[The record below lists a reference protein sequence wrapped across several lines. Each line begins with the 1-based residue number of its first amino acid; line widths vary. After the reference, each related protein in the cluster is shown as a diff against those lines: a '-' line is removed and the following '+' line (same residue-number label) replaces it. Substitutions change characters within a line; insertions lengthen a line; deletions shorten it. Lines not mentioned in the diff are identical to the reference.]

1 MRRVFAGERPG
12 DELYAAHLTEDR
24 VDGLYGEAI
33 QTLLQ
38 LQQTKPAQDLLAQ
51 YDAATLRREMELF
64 PQWFIGE
71 LLQYSLNDDEQQLIA
86 QCFSYLEQA
95 VAKQPKVVV
104 HRDFHSRNLI
114 YRQTQQG
121 RLLPPGLIDFQDALI
136 GPASYDLVSLL
147 KDCYVDWPK
156 SQVRSFALAYY
167 QQAQQQGIWPRLRE
181 GEFIQGFDLMG
192 LQRHIKVLGIFARL
206 SLRDNKHGYL
216 QDLPRVLAYTLDVLG
231 HYPALASLHQWFYLR
246 LMPLIEQQ
254 SWYYPIN
261 SPNRPHL
268 IRRAMIFA
276 AGEGRRMLPLTAST
290 PKPLLPL
297 GDSHLIGQNLRR
309 LSAAGIEEV
318 IINTAYLGEQIQTAL
333 GDGRAWGLRIIYSPE
348 PIRWKP
354 AAPSGRPCRSWATN
368 PLC

>member
-1 MRRVFAGERPG
+1 MQPSQIDALAAWTAAQLQLRGEVFSGWQPLAGDAGFRRYFRLEKLPYLAVYAPVASENSLLFCNIARFMRQQGLAVPEIIGADFAEGFLLVSDLG
-12 DELYAAHLTEDR
+12 QELYAAHLSEDR

-33 QTLLQ
+33 NTLLQ
-38 LQQTKPAQDLLAQ
+38 LQLTQPPEGLVAS

-71 LLQYSLNDDEQQLIA
+71 LLQYSLNADEQQLLA
-86 QCFSYLEQA
+86 QCFTYLEQA
-95 VAKQPKVVV
+95 VAKQPKVLV

-114 YRQTQQG
+114 YRHTQQG
-121 RLLPPGLIDFQDALI
+121 RLLPPGLIDFQDALL

-147 KDCYVDWPK
+147 KDCYIDWPK

-216 QDLPRVLAYTLDVLG
+216 KDLPRVLAYTLDVLG

-246 LMPLIEQQ
+246 LMPRIEQQ
-254 SWYYPIN
+254 SWYYP
-261 SPNRPHL
+261 HKL
-268 IRRAMIFA
+268 A
-276 AGEGRRMLPLTAST
+276 
-290 PKPLLPL
+290 
-297 GDSHLIGQNLRR
+297 Q
-309 LSAAGIEEV
+309 
-318 IINTAYLGEQIQTAL
+318 
-333 GDGRAWGLRIIYSPE
+333 
-348 PIRWKP
+348 
-354 AAPSGRPCRSWATN
+354 
-368 PLC
+368 